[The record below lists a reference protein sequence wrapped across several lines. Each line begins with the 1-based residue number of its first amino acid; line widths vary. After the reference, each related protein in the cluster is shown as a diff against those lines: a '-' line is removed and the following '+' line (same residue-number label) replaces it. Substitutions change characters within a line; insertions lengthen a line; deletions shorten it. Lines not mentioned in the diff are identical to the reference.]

1 MLVENVRSSMN
12 NVVTG
17 NHCRT
22 FAHMSFRRL
31 TFSQV
36 FLILNKRTN

>member
-22 FAHMSFRRL
+22 SAHMSFRRL
-31 TFSQV
+31 TFSH
-36 FLILNKRTN
+36 FFYLE